1 MNPPSFADLQAE
13 LSAAVALH
21 YGRLVNEHSVDQ
33 LYGYSLY
40 TNDDVSSIGPVANT
54 VGGIRSTPDRKDY
67 QYHRYGPHE
76 WSLWDD
82 FGIFDRSNEL
92 VRAIHADNSRTFQEK
107 RLGMLT
113 AAFQALSEQ
122 ENKRLFGPRTSD
134 RYVVLWV
141 VDSDE
146 PLMPQSAA
154 ALNSAEVFHAYYLAY
169 ADEA

>member
-13 LSAAVALH
+13 LFVAVARH
-21 YGRLVNEHSVDQ
+21 YGRLLDEHSVDQ

-54 VGGIRSTPDRKDY
+54 VNGIRSIPDQKDY

-82 FGIFDRSNEL
+82 FGLFDRANAL
-92 VRAIHADNSRTFQEK
+92 VRAIYADDSRTFQEK

-122 ENKRLFGPRTSD
+122 EGKGLFGPRTSD

-146 PLMPQSAA
+146 PLMAQSAA
-154 ALNSAEVFHAYYLAY
+154 SLNSVEVFHGYYSAY